1 MRVSAIELRLL
12 RHFVAVVEHRSFR
25 AAALALHFSQPP
37 LTRHIQQL
45 EQALGA
51 SLLIRNARGVE
62 LTDAGAIYYE
72 DAKSILAMNAKA
84 AERAG
89 LAGQGQLGRLDIGVF
104 GSAMFDTIPRIVRK
118 FRETNPRVEV
128 VMHNMSRDAQTE
140 ALRQRQ
146 ISVAFNRLFADAPD
160 LQLEVVHTEKLH
172 VALQTHHPLAKRT
185 ELGLKDIVEQT
196 LILYPHISRPSFVD
210 YALRLFHQIGIE
222 PVTIHE
228 VDDLVT
234 AVSLVSSGL
243 GVTLAT
249 DSACCLMMPGI
260 CYIPIRKADRAVLD
274 LTMAYRTGDSSTL
287 LRAFLDVAREFGA
300 GLKRPPRKARRSSR
314 LDPIAVSKR

>member
-25 AAALALHFSQPP
+25 AAALALHLSQPP

-45 EQALGA
+45 ERALGA

-62 LTDAGAIYYE
+62 PTDAGALYYE
-72 DAKSILAMNAKA
+72 DAKSILAMNEKA

-104 GSAMFDTIPRIVRK
+104 GSAMFDTIPRIVRR
-118 FRETNPRVEV
+118 FRETNPRVEI
-128 VMHNMSRDAQTE
+128 VMHNMSRDAQTK
-140 ALRQRQ
+140 ALRERQ
-146 ISVAFNRLFADAPD
+146 ISVAFNRLFADEPD
-160 LQLEVVHTEKLH
+160 LQQEVVHTEKLH
-172 VALQTHHPLAKRT
+172 VALQTHHPLAKRA

-196 LILYPHISRPSFVD
+196 LVLYPHISRPSFVD
-210 YALRLFHQIGIE
+210 YALRLFHQVGIE
-222 PVTIHE
+222 PGAIHE

-234 AVSLVSSGL
+234 AVSLVSSGF

-249 DSACCLMMPGI
+249 ESACSLMMPGI
-260 CYIPIRKADRAVLD
+260 CYVPIRKQDRAVLD
-274 LTMAYRTGDSSTL
+274 LTMAYRAGDASTL
-287 LRAFLDVAREFGA
+287 LRAFLEIAREFRSEQNRPARKNKRASRASSSA
-300 GLKRPPRKARRSSR
+300 GKR
-314 LDPIAVSKR
+314 L